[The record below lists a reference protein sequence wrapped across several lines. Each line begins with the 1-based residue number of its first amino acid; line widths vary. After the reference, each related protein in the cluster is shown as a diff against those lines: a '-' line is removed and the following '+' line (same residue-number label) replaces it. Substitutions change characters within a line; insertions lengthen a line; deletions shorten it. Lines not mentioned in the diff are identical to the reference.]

1 MITFEYTVN
10 AQNPIEEQLFVI
22 YRIVPYT
29 VDGCVANTVPY
40 RTDMT
45 PSEIRNQII
54 AYAPVD
60 KLKKIQSAAAPLEI
74 PDGVASESD
83 IPAAIEAIQP
93 ALSESEQREKIARD
107 IAWVRFYKETEGIT
121 VNGLQIPTDRNTQQ
135 VLTAMY
141 VKAIANTEYS
151 VQFKTGGGFVTLSAA
166 DVIALGDAVHA
177 HVQAAFN
184 RESEL
189 LEQLYNGQPVTSDMF

>member
-10 AQNPIEEQLFVI
+10 AQNPIEERLFVI
-22 YRIVPYT
+22 YKIVPHT
-29 VDGCVANTVPY
+29 ADGCVANSVPY
-40 RTDMT
+40 RADMT
-45 PSEIRNQII
+45 QDEIRNQII

-60 KLKKIQSAAAPLEI
+60 KLKKMQSAIAAMEI
-74 PDGVASESD
+74 PDGSATESD

-93 ALSESEQREKIARD
+93 SLSESELREKIARE
-107 IAWVRFYKETEGIT
+107 IALVRFYKETEGIT
-121 VNGLQIPTDRNTQQ
+121 VNGIQLPTDRNTQQ

-141 VKAIANTEYS
+141 IKAIASAEYT
-151 VQFKTGGGFVTLSAA
+151 VQFKTGNGFITLGST

-184 RESEL
+184 REAEL
-189 LEQLYNGQPVTSDMF
+189 VEQLYNGQPITSDMF